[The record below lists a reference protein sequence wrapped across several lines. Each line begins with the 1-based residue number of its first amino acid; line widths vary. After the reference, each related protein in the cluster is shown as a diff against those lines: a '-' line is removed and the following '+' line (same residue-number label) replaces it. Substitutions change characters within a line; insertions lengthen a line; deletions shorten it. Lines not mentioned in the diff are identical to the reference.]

1 MIANKV
7 VFVLSSVAALTNA
20 LPQQINLISKLP
32 EKPIEDPAEWA
43 WGEHPK
49 NGFGFKARNGL
60 SVEQCLKNPKYIK
73 TPACKFPAEVCIEFP
88 EYASLAVCADAQYS
102 KSFCLA
108 NPVLVSANGCK
119 KFKAEVCST
128 DISLAQSSACA
139 DAKYPKSF
147 CLANPVLVSANGCQK
162 FKSDICAS
170 DVKLAQTSACADAK
184 YPKEFCVANP
194 VLVEAKGCREFLADV
209 CSTSVKLAESPSCA
223 GAADEITFLQCVS
236 DGAVCRAKI
245 CDKKIPNKEF
255 CPAL

>member
-7 VFVLSSVAALTNA
+7 VFVLSSVAALANA

-32 EKPIEDPAEWA
+32 DKPIEDPAEWA

-88 EYASLAVCADAQYS
+88 EYASLAVCAGNTY
-102 KSFCLA
+102 
-108 NPVLVSANGCK
+108 P
-119 KFKAEVCST
+119 AEVC
-128 DISLAQSSACA
+128 ASSIQFA
-139 DAKYPKSF
+139 
-147 CLANPVLVSANGCQK
+147 LLEG
-162 FKSDICAS
+162 
-170 DVKLAQTSACADAK
+170 
-184 YPKEFCVANP
+184 
-194 VLVEAKGCREFLADV
+194 
-209 CSTSVKLAESPSCA
+209 CA

>member
-7 VFVLSSVAALTNA
+7 VFVLSSVAALANA

-32 EKPIEDPAEWA
+32 DKPIEDPAEWA

-49 NGFGFKARNGL
+49 NGFGFKARNSL
-60 SVEQCLKNPKYIK
+60 TIEQCILNPSTAGTVHCRDYDY
-73 TPACKFPAEVCIEFP
+73 TFPVDICIEYP
-88 EYASLAVCADAQYS
+88 AIAGTKPCQDAQYP

-128 DISLAQSSACA
+128 DISLAQS
-139 DAKYPKSF
+139 
-147 CLANPVLVSANGCQK
+147 
-162 FKSDICAS
+162 
-170 DVKLAQTSACADAK
+170 SACADAK

>member
-7 VFVLSSVAALTNA
+7 VFVLSSVAALANA

-32 EKPIEDPAEWA
+32 DKPIEDPAEWA

-88 EYASLAVCADAQYS
+88 EYASLAVCAGNTY
-102 KSFCLA
+102 
-108 NPVLVSANGCK
+108 P
-119 KFKAEVCST
+119 AEVC
-128 DISLAQSSACA
+128 ASSIQFALLEGCA

>member
-88 EYASLAVCADAQYS
+88 EYASLAVCAGNTY
-102 KSFCLA
+102 
-108 NPVLVSANGCK
+108 P
-119 KFKAEVCST
+119 AEVC
-128 DISLAQSSACA
+128 ASSIQFALLEGCA
-139 DAKYPKSF
+139 GIQYP
-147 CLANPVLVSANGCQK
+147 
-162 FKSDICAS
+162 
-170 DVKLAQTSACADAK
+170 
-184 YPKEFCVANP
+184 
-194 VLVEAKGCREFLADV
+194 ADV
-209 CSTSVKLAESPSCA
+209 CASSIQYALLEGCA